1 MTAAAT
7 AATASPLDFLAD
19 RVIERSESEMSS
31 SGGDAPEEDEVL
43 REDSFHRRDLAVKL
57 EIAEDDKPSALLSCP
72 DSAVSLVSNASVP
85 THDDADAPQPPQ
97 IEKST
102 SALPQISVEE
112 ASPAKEDRDINQND
126 CGSGGETSSRSSTN
140 SSSSLS
146 SRATRLFQK
155 RSYKSEA
162 GLPNFSSSAAAECDS
177 PGSKSVKSL
186 SALHQKG
193 DSSSS
198 SGSKSWLMSSFG
210 RKRSRTGSNSNTKK
224 KSLGSLF
231 DAVKSV
237 TGDDKTKRKQHRY
250 H

>member
-31 SGGDAPEEDEVL
+31 SAPEEDEVL

-57 EIAEDDKPSALLSCP
+57 EIAEDEKQPSALLSCP

-85 THDDADAPQPPQ
+85 THDDGDAPQPPQ

-162 GLPNFSSSAAAECDS
+162 GLPNFSSSECDS